1 VSAQVYRFDQ
11 PDRFIAGTV
20 GRPGERSFF
29 LQARDAT
36 KLISVLLEKEQVS
49 VLAERVDD
57 MLDEILRRAGGL
69 TSVPAVAPAE
79 LEDLDPLEQPI
90 VEEFRVG
97 SMTLKWD
104 SEDEHVEVAA
114 YAVVDDD
121 SEPPDDPEESDRDVM
136 VVRLSGAEARAF
148 VKRAQA
154 LVAAGRPPCP
164 LCSLPLDPSG
174 HVCPRQN
181 GYRRR
186 G

>member
-1 VSAQVYRFDQ
+1 MAAQVYRFDQ

-29 LQARDAT
+29 LQARDDT

-69 TSVPAVAPAE
+69 TTVPAVAPTE

-104 SEDEHVEVAA
+104 NEDEHVEVAA
-114 YAVVDDD
+114 YAVVEDDT
-121 SEPPDDPEESDRDVM
+121 EPPDDPEESDRDVM

-154 LVAAGRPPCP
+154 VVGAGRPPCP

-186 G
+186 D